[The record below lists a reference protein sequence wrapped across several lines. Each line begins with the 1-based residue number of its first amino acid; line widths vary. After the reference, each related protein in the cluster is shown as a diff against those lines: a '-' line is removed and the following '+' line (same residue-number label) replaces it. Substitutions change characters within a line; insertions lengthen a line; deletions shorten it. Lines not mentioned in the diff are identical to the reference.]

1 MPAEPEGF
9 ETVEVIKG
17 RYEPKEIP
25 KIYLLTIWESLYD
38 EGLNSTL
45 HEHELMKIYD
55 SFNREHATKTS
66 ILELKMG
73 GKKEYPWKIR
83 RRNFKEQSSW
93 WQWGVKILTAALD
106 LQLVDP
112 KIKDEKELFEE
123 YKKLFKGA
131 TDIPSA
137 FKDMYE
143 EAKGLAI
150 KVQPTPAA

>member
-1 MPAEPEGF
+1 MIDISNE
-9 ETVEVIKG
+9 
-17 RYEPKEIP
+17 
-25 KIYLLTIWESLYD
+25 
-38 EGLNSTL
+38 
-45 HEHELMKIYD
+45 
-55 SFNREHATKTS
+55 FNREYIKKAP
-66 ILELKMG
+66 ILELEIDQKHV
-73 GKKEYPWKIR
+73 YPWDLR
-83 RRNFKEQSSW
+83 QQDFNERSPW
-93 WQWGVKILTAALD
+93 WQWGVKIITAALD
-106 LQLVDP
+106 LGLVDP